1 MLLSVLPVLMAWQ
14 MIHSLGW
21 SGPGGALARWALP
34 VAASVVIIIAHHLG
48 YWEYRNRR
56 R

>member
-1 MLLSVLPVLMAWQ
+1 VLLSVLLVLMAWQ

-34 VAASVVIIIAHHLG
+34 A
-48 YWEYRNRR
+48 W
-56 R
+56 